1 MGGGTGRRY
10 EPGLDGVRALA
21 VLAVLA
27 FHDGRLAGGFLG
39 VSTFFTLSGFLITGL
54 LVREFA
60 RTRRV
65 SLRDFFGRRVR
76 RLFPAAVAGVLLAA
90 AVAIALHDA
99 QTSHNFA
106 GDGLAALG
114 DVANWRFLA
123 SGQSYVNLFATPSPL
138 QHFWSLAVEEQFYLV
153 LAPVIAGLLVVAR
166 GRRSWVLAALATLG
180 ALSFADGWVNAAH
193 AAGRAYYG
201 TDTRALEFLVGAV
214 LAVAISGRTIGRSAS
229 RALAIAGPFAL
240 VAMVW
245 ANAHA
250 RVGDEIL
257 FRGGLLA
264 YAVLGGVL
272 LLAACQAGPVRA
284 LCSTAPLR
292 GLGRISYGVYVYH
305 WPIFLWLTAARTGLG
320 PVPLT
325 VTRLTITVAL
335 AFISFRFLEQP
346 IRERRALIDARRW
359 LALSTATAG
368 AVGAAALVGAL
379 ASAPAVTFAAT
390 VSPNSV
396 LAASQRA
403 LASTRSTPRTHT
415 TGARPAGSKPRVRR
429 VLVVGDSVA
438 LTLGR
443 GIERWGTAHDVFVW
457 NGGALGC
464 SLLSDVDVRGYFGVE
479 FRPADRCDTT
489 ETWPKVLAEFK
500 PDVVVVLY
508 GAWDVFDASFDH
520 GATWTSPGQSE
531 WDAYYRRTVAATSAR
546 LSADG
551 AKVLWLTP
559 PCFAA
564 VPGAADADAPWYDPA
579 RVETLGAIDRQVAAH
594 NGMTVSPVAHD
605 LGCPVD
611 FGARP
616 DGVHYDDRGADA
628 LAARLGPQILRLG

>member
-1 MGGGTGRRY
+1 MGGGTGGRY

-60 RTRRV
+60 RRQRI
-65 SLRDFFGRRVR
+65 SLGDFFGRRIR

-99 QTSHNFA
+99 QTSRNFS

-138 QHFWSLAVEEQFYLV
+138 QHYWSLAVEEQFYLV
-153 LAPVIAGLLVVAR
+153 LAPLIAGLLIVAR

-180 ALSFADGWVNAAH
+180 ALSFADGWINAAH
-193 AAGRAYYG
+193 AADRAYYG
-201 TDTRALEFLVGAV
+201 TDTRALEFLVGAG
-214 LAVAISGRTIGRSAS
+214 LAVAITGRTIGRGAA

-240 VAMVW
+240 LALVW
-245 ANAHA
+245 ANTQA
-250 RVGDEIL
+250 RVGDEVL

-264 YAVLGGVL
+264 YAVVGAVL
-272 LLAACQAGPVRA
+272 LLAACQPGPVRA
-284 LCSTAPLR
+284 VCSSAPLR

-305 WPIFLWLTAARTGLG
+305 WPVFLWLSAARTGLG
-320 PVPLT
+320 PLPLT
-325 VTRLTITVAL
+325 AARLTVTITVA
-335 AFISFRFLEQP
+335 IVSFHFLEQP
-346 IRERRALIDARRW
+346 IRERRALTDARRR
-359 LALSTATAG
+359 LAFLTASAG
-368 AVGAAALVGAL
+368 AVGAAVLVGAL
-379 ASAPAVTFAAT
+379 ASAPSVTFAAT

-403 LASTRSTPRTHT
+403 FATAPST
-415 TGARPAGSKPRVRR
+415 TGTTSPDAKPRVRR
-429 VLVVGDSVA
+429 VMLVGDSVA

-443 GIERWGTAHDVFVW
+443 GIERWGAAHGVFVW

-464 SLLSDVDVRGYFGVE
+464 SLLAGAEVRGYWGVE
-479 FRPADRCDTT
+479 DRPPDRCNTR
-489 ETWPKVLAEFK
+489 ETWPKALAAFR

-508 GAWDVFDASFDH
+508 GAWDVYDASFDH
-520 GATWTSPGQSE
+520 GATWSSPGDQE
-531 WDAYYRRTVAATSAR
+531 WDAFYRRTVADTSAR
-546 LSADG
+546 LSATG
-551 AKVLWLTP
+551 AKILWLAP
-559 PCFAA
+559 PCFSAL
-564 VPGAADADAPWYDPA
+564 PGAADAGAPWFDPT
-579 RVETLGAIDRQVAAH
+579 RVEVLGAIDRQVAAH
-594 NGMTVSPVAHD
+594 DGMTVSPVAHD

-616 DGVHYDDRGADA
+616 DGVHYADAGADA
-628 LAARLGPQILRLG
+628 VANRLGPQILRMG